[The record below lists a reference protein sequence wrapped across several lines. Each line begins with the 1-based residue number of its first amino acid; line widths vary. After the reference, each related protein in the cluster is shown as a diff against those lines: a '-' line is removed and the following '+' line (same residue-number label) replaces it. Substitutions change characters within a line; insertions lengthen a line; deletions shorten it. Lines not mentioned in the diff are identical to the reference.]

1 MGGLSM
7 KKFYFV
13 MMAMLLSGSA
23 IAAPVDATS
32 AKQKA
37 TAFLQKQA
45 QHSNNSRR
53 AAALRNP
60 QLNEA
65 NAFGDALHVFNI
77 GNDNGFV
84 IVSGDDRTEEI
95 VGYVENGSFDIN
107 NIPDNMRFWLQ
118 AVSDQIAS
126 GVASQKAPRRAERPA
141 VTPVCTTH
149 WDQPNPFNNYIL
161 DDIPSQDQYY
171 HDQLMTGC
179 VATSMAQAIY
189 RAAQNYKENHGD
201 WPTIPTHT
209 VPQYTNSQSGTT
221 TSGVVFPELPEFVF
235 DWANMRQDNY
245 SDMTAGN
252 NPITEVQIKAVGKL
266 MQYCGRAM
274 KMEYD
279 KINSASIFVYVAPR
293 LYDCLNLSQYVQS
306 VDREYFTSEEWEDMM
321 YKEVSEGRAVCY
333 SSNVGPATSSEG
345 HAFILDGYKDGLFHI
360 NWGWGKSI
368 TDFSGNPK
376 ADGYFSLSIM
386 QPMASGSGGASAAE
400 AEYKYLQQAVIN
412 ISYEDP
418 ADVNPALN
426 FYWKFLQTKNESY
439 RPSEYS
445 SSIYGT
451 FGVYNVYGAE
461 LDWDVA
467 WAIRNNDG
475 SINIVSKD
483 SYITHDSYGS
493 LGGTTWSS
501 QNFTSTYMNLPTED
515 GVYDFVLAS
524 RIHDTD
530 TWYACHGTEEQFVRV
545 TIQGGRA
552 TKTEVHPVKY
562 SKDQFSVTDVQLI
575 GTMEANKENTVRVTI
590 NNTGDDFFG
599 NVALYY
605 STTESIVSTQNITQF
620 GTVKP
625 GESTHDF
632 KVKLPTGEYNLWV
645 FVNPSSYPSASDAQ
659 GSGYKMYIGMGNLN
673 QVEVG
678 NLQFEGQVDA
688 DPITIRSV
696 NGTLDEIKGSFDV
709 TNSMTTTYSN
719 IYYVAVEKGTGSS
732 KTQYA
737 KKRVDVAAPA
747 NATTPYEFTIN
758 GITGLLSGET
768 YKVRLYSVVDNIE
781 VDATSKDMTLDS
793 YFKYWKADGTNDV
806 TKEGNTPDVNA
817 LAIDYRFIATQK
829 KASNANCLYYL
840 NTANS
845 GLGSNTII
853 NGAAGSITISGDYA
867 FYAPEAFTAEEIS
880 FTKTFT
886 NGIAKD
892 GAPYWYTIVLPF
904 EVNNVKQGTKNL
916 KWFKSATDKRCHFWL
931 MELTNVTNDA
941 LTFDYA
947 QTFEANTPYIIQ
959 VPGEGW
965 GDSWN
970 LAGKELTFKGLNVTV
985 PATAFSNET
994 FIGTYASLTTSG
1006 LFLDAS
1012 QNKFLF
1018 NEAGTV
1024 APYNAYINAPNNA
1037 NAMRIVIGDGEDI
1050 ATGIMDVETGEVTID
1065 QVYDL
1070 QGRRVQNPKKGL
1082 YIVNGKT
1089 VVIK

>member
-1 MGGLSM
+1 MT
-7 KKFYFV
+7 KKMLT
-13 MMAMLLSGSA
+13 MMAALLLSGSA

-37 TAFLQKQA
+37 AAFLQKQA
-45 QHSNNSRR
+45 KRSNNSRR

-60 QLNEA
+60 QLTEA
-65 NAFGDALHVFNI
+65 QAFGNALHVFNV
-77 GNDNGFV
+77 GQDNGFV

-95 VGYVENGSFDIN
+95 VGYVENGSFDMN

-118 AVSDQIAS
+118 AVSDQIAN
-126 GVASQKAPRRAERPA
+126 GAAASKAPRRTERAA
-141 VTPVCTTH
+141 VAPVVTTQ
-149 WDQPNPFNNYIL
+149 WDQPDPFNNYIL
-161 DDIPSQDQYY
+161 EEDHPQWQYY
-171 HDQLMTGC
+171 HNNLMTGC

-189 RAAQNYKENHGD
+189 RAAKNYKEKHGA
-201 WPTIPTHT
+201 WPSIATHTIPA
-209 VPQYTNSQSGTT
+209 YTNSQSGTT
-221 TSGVVFPELPEFVF
+221 TYNVNFPELPEFVF
-235 DWANMRQDNY
+235 DWENMREDNY
-245 SDMTAGN
+245 STLLYTD
-252 NPITEVQIKAVGKL
+252 ITEEQIKAVGKL

-279 KINSASIFVYVAPR
+279 KVNSASIFVYVAPR
-293 LYDCLNLSQYVQS
+293 LYDCLNLSQFVRS
-306 VDREYFTSEEWEDMM
+306 VDREYYTSEEWEDMM
-321 YKEVSEGRAVCY
+321 YKEVSKGRAVCY
-333 SSNVGPATSSEG
+333 SSNVGPATNSEG

-386 QPMASGSGGASAAE
+386 QPMVTGSGGASAAE

-418 ADVNPALN
+418 EDVNPALN
-426 FYWKFLQTKNESY
+426 FYWEFLQKKKENL
-439 RPSEYS
+439 RPTEGAEN
-445 SSIYGT
+445 IYGT

-483 SYITHDSYGS
+483 SYITHETYGS
-493 LGGTTWSS
+493 LGGKTWSYQYFNS
-501 QNFTSTYMNLPTED
+501 TSMNLPTED
-515 GVYDFVLAS
+515 GIYDFVLAS
-524 RIHDTD
+524 RIHGTD

-545 TIQGGRA
+545 TIDGGIA

-562 SKDQFSVTDVQLI
+562 TNDQFSVTDVQLI

-605 STTESIVSTQNITQF
+605 SPSETDMNATGSGNITQF

-625 GESTHDF
+625 GESKHDF
-632 KVKLPTGEYNLWV
+632 TVKLPTGEYNLWV
-645 FVNPSSYPSASDAQ
+645 FVNPSSYPLDSQAI

-709 TNSMTTTYSN
+709 KNDMTTTYSN
-719 IYYVAVEKGTGSS
+719 IYYIAIEKGTGSS

-737 KKRVDVAAPA
+737 KQRVDVAAPA

-758 GITGLLSGET
+758 GITGLQSGET
-768 YKVRLYSVVDNIE
+768 YKVRLFSVVDNIE
-781 VDATSKDMTLDS
+781 VDATSKNMTLNS
-793 YFKYWKADGTNDV
+793 YFKYWKAGDTYDV
-806 TKEGNTPDVNA
+806 TKEGNTPDANA

-845 GLGSNTII
+845 SLGTNTIV
-853 NGAAGSITISGDYA
+853 NGTAGSITINGDNA
-867 FYAPEAFTAEEIS
+867 FYAPEAFTATEINFS
-880 FTKTFT
+880 KTFT
-886 NGIAKD
+886 GGNVKN
-892 GAPYWYTIVLPF
+892 GAPYWETIVLPF

-931 MELTNVTNDA
+931 MELTNVTSDA

-947 QTFEANTPYIIQ
+947 QQFNANTPYIIQ

-965 GDSWN
+965 GDNWN
-970 LAGKELTFKGLNVTV
+970 LVGKELVFKGLNVTV
-985 PATAFSNET
+985 PVTALDANATFVGT
-994 FIGTYASLTTSG
+994 FAPITVSG
-1006 LFLDAS
+1006 LILNPTT
-1012 QNKFLF
+1012 NKFEP
-1018 NEAGTV
+1018 NNAGSV
-1024 APYNAYINAPNNA
+1024 AAYNAYIKSDNNTA
-1037 NAMRIVIGDGEDI
+1037 KRIVIVGDDI
-1050 ATGIMDVETGEVTID
+1050 ATAIGDIEAEENGNNAI
-1065 QVYDL
+1065 YDL